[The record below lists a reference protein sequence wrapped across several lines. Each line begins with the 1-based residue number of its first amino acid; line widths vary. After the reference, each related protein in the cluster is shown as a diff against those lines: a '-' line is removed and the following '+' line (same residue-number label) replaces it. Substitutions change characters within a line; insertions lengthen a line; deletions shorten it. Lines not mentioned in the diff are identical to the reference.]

1 MKKKILV
8 VEDDRVIAGAVRD
21 YLKAYGYE
29 AVAAYNG
36 QDAMES
42 FHKDASY
49 DLMLVDVQ
57 LPLKNGFE
65 VCHEVR
71 QDPRGR
77 ETPVVLMSAVYR
89 DVERARDYAMRGL
102 RANAY
107 MEKPFGLS
115 DLLEQVETLIG
126 AA

>member
-8 VEDDRVIAGAVRD
+8 VEDDRVIAGAMRD

-29 AVAAYNG
+29 AEAAYNG
-36 QDAMES
+36 KDAMES
-42 FHKDASY
+42 WQHKDY

-65 VCHEVR
+65 ICHEVR
-71 QDPRGR
+71 NDPRGAT
-77 ETPVVLMSAVYR
+77 TPLVLMSAVYR

-115 DLLEQVETLIG
+115 ELLNQLESLIG

>member
-1 MKKKILV
+1 MKKRILV
-8 VEDDRVIAGAVRD
+8 VEDDRVIAGAMRD

-29 AVAAYNG
+29 AQAAYNG
-36 QDAMES
+36 KEAMENWQQ
-42 FHKDASY
+42 KDY

-57 LPLKNGFE
+57 LPLKNGIE
-65 VCHEVR
+65 ICHEVR
-71 QDPRGR
+71 QDPRGAK
-77 ETPVVLMSAVYR
+77 TPVVLMSAVYR

-115 DLLEQVETLIG
+115 ELLNQVESLIG